1 MSILMQ
7 TIHICSRQVRKHNA
21 KCIKEAV
28 LAAYKK
34 ENIEIPKSRLSSGAD
49 TSTDSSNA
57 SSTDSNTD
65 SSNDNRTDTSTE

>member
-1 MSILMQ
+1 MKY
-7 TIHICSRQVRKHNA
+7 CEK
-21 KCIKEAV
+21 
-28 LAAYKK
+28 YKK